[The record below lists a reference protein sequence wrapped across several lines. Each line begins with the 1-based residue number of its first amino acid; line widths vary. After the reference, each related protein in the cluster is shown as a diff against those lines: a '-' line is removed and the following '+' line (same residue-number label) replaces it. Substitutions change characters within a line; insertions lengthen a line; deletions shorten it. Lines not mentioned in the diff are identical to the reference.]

1 MKISTKLI
9 AAAGLSLLPTVSYG
23 QAYSA
28 HPQTASGDAA
38 YCRALTDLYVRYIG
52 WDELYS
58 DRGLRTRANND
69 AQVAVV
75 KCRQGDTSW
84 AIPVLER
91 ELTSNRFTLPPR
103 G

>member
-9 AAAGLSLLPTVSYG
+9 AAASISLLPTVSYG

-28 HPQTASGDAA
+28 RTASGDAA
-38 YCRALTDLYVRYIG
+38 YCRALIDIYVRYIG
-52 WDELYS
+52 WDELYG
-58 DRGLRTRANND
+58 DRGSRKRANND

-75 KCRQGDTSW
+75 KCRQGDTAW

-91 ELTSNRFTLPPR
+91 ELISNKFTLPPR